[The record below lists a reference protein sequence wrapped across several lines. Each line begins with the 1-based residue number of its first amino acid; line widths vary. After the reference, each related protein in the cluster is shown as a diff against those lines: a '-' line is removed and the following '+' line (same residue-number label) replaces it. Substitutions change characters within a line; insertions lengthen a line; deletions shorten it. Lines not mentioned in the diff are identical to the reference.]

1 MCILL
6 AAVDCLPGWP
16 LIVLANRDEFHARAS
31 VPAQP
36 WRDAPDCVGGCD
48 LVAGG
53 SWLGQRNDGRFAAV
67 TNLRIG
73 LPAQAPRSRG
83 ALVAGFLL
91 GGAAVSTWVDEVL
104 ADVDAYGAFNLV
116 VADAGGV
123 WRIDAA
129 NATSR
134 RLHRGVHVLSNGPGD
149 AAWPKVERLRARF
162 AEATAGG
169 LPDDDVLLDLLG
181 DRWQPAD
188 DALPDTGIGIDRE
201 RLLAPI
207 FISGEHYGT
216 RASTLVLH
224 HESGALYLRERGFI
238 AAGVAAGD
246 VAWECRD
253 AEAEWTLMADSGRG
267 A

>member
-6 AAVDCLPGWP
+6 AAIDCLPAWP
-16 LIVLANRDEFHARAS
+16 LVVLANRDEFHARAS

-36 WRDAPDCVGGCD
+36 WRDAPDCVGGRD

-67 TNLRIG
+67 TNLRVG

-91 GGAAVSTWVDEVL
+91 GSAAVPAWTDEVL
-104 ADVDAYGAFNLV
+104 ADVDAYAAFNLV
-116 VADAGGV
+116 VADAGRV

-129 NATSR
+129 NSTSR
-134 RLHRGVHVLSNGPGD
+134 RLDRGIHVLSNGHGD
-149 AAWPKVERLRARF
+149 AAWPKVERLRSRF
-162 AEATAGG
+162 ALAIAGG
-169 LPDDDVLLDLLG
+169 LPGDDALLDLLG
-181 DRWQPAD
+181 DRWQPPD
-188 DALPDTGIGIDRE
+188 DALPDTGVGIERE

-207 FISGEHYGT
+207 FIHGEHYGT

-224 HESGALYLRERGFI
+224 HESGALYLRERSFI
-238 AAGVAAGD
+238 AAGVVAGE

-253 AEAEWTLMADSGRG
+253 AEAEWTLPADTGRG